1 MDLKHIAWL
10 ALVLFAIWVVAG
22 LVFKI
27 AGAAIH
33 LLLIVA
39 VVLAIISLVSRVRR
53 PGHPY

>member
-39 VVLAIISLVSRVRR
+39 VVLAIISLVSRIRR